1 MPDTLYSIL
10 NSDGIDLQLPKLGQK
25 GFGVR
30 QIKTSQCQTACPID
44 TRVKAYLGLIAA
56 GEFDKAVEV
65 VKRDNP
71 FPGVCGRVCIHPCE
85 NECERNSV
93 DEPLAICSL
102 KRFLADYEFKHGR
115 QRVGKKPKVKL
126 KKVAIVGAGPA
137 GLTAANDLV
146 RTGYSVTVFEAAAE
160 PGGMLL
166 YGIPSFRLP
175 KDIVRFEIEGI
186 KELGVEIRTNT
197 RIGTDLPLEKLKE
210 KYDAVLLSIGAHNI
224 LKPNIP
230 GVKEWDGIIDF
241 LAFSKKI
248 NLGEKLK
255 TGESIV
261 FFGGDRATIDMARG
275 ALRVGFDHAA
285 IIYSRS
291 VSEMPVDPSQITAA
305 EEEGVKIYYQTVP
318 VKILGENGKVV
329 GVECISTELE
339 KADRI
344 GRKKPIPVAGSNFN
358 IKADKVTSVFNRE
371 PEVSS
376 FKNGGGFEFTIFNTF
391 MVEPDTLFTNVDNIF
406 AAGDCATGSKT
417 TIEAIASGQ
426 KAARSIDNFL
436 SRKNSNPE
444 FEQGKT
450 IEYEV
455 ILEHKGHK
463 QRAEMPKLLLPART
477 TLVEE
482 VELGFSEQ
490 QAIEEAKRC
499 LKCGPCQEC
508 DICNPDCNK
517 RLTILSPRGEVS
529 GSLLR
534 VHSDSKLF
542 PVNGSPLEGQ
552 IFLNHEPQ
560 KSVNLTALRASVDSE
575 MCRGCGDCVEV
586 CLYSA
591 PKLQDHGNGVYISK
605 IDEVLCRGCGVCP
618 SVCPS
623 SAIEINYF
631 SDIQL
636 DRLTTKALEVN
647 KIVGFICNWAHE
659 KTADIEEISGVNMIR
674 VLCSARINPTHI
686 INAFKQ
692 GAEGVLGIGCYEKAC
707 HYEAIKETSE
717 HFGIAKNIL
726 KTLGIEQQRLKFERL
741 SPDQPDK
748 LDKLIR
754 SFCKTVKELK

>member
-1 MPDTLYSIL
+1 MPDSLHSIL
-10 NSDGIDLQLPKLGQK
+10 NSAGIDLQLPKLGQMCY
-25 GFGVR
+25 GVR

-115 QRVGKKPKVKL
+115 QCVGKKQKVKH

-137 GLTAANDLV
+137 GLTAANDLA
-146 RTGYSVTVFEAAAE
+146 RTGYNVTVFEAAAE

-186 KELGVEIRTNT
+186 KELGVDIRTNT
-197 RIGTDLPLEKLKE
+197 RIGTDLPLEKLKDD
-210 KYDAVLLSIGAHNI
+210 YDAVLLSIGAHNA
-224 LKPNIP
+224 LKPNLP
-230 GVKEWDGIIDF
+230 GVKENAGIIDF
-241 LAFSKKI
+241 LALSKKI
-248 NLGEKLK
+248 NMGEKIE

-261 FFGGDRATIDMARG
+261 FFGGDRATIDTARG
-275 ALRVGFDHAA
+275 ALRAGFGHAA

-291 VSEMPVDPSQITAA
+291 ISEMPVDPSQILAA

-329 GVECISTELE
+329 GVECLSTELD

-344 GRKKPIPVAGSNFN
+344 GRKKPIPVEGSNFN

-391 MVEPDTLFTNVDNIF
+391 MVEPDTLFTKVDNVF
-406 AAGDCATGSKT
+406 AAGDCATGPKT

-426 KAARSIDNFL
+426 KAARSIVNFL
-436 SRKNSNPE
+436 SRKNSNPAI
-444 FEQGKT
+444 EQCET
-450 IEYEV
+450 VEYEV
-455 ILEHKGHK
+455 VLEHKGHK
-463 QRAEMPKLLLPART
+463 ERAEMPKLLLPARGS
-477 TLVEE
+477 LEE

-490 QAIEEAKRC
+490 QAIAEAKRC

-508 DICNPDCNK
+508 DICNSDCNK
-517 RLTILSPRGEVS
+517 RLTVLYPHGETS

-534 VHSDSKLF
+534 VHSDSELF
-542 PVNGSPLEGQ
+542 PINGSPLEGQ
-552 IFLNHEPQ
+552 IFLNREPQ
-560 KSVNLTALRASVDSE
+560 KPVNLAALRALVNSE

-591 PKLQDHGNGVYISK
+591 PKLSDQGDGVYISK
-605 IDEVLCRGCGVCP
+605 IDEILCRGCGVCP

-631 SDIQL
+631 SDLQL
-636 DRLTTKALEVN
+636 DRLTTKALEMN

-659 KTADIEEISGVNMIR
+659 KTADLEEISGVNMIR

-686 INAFKQ
+686 IKAFKQ

-717 HFGIAKNIL
+717 HFEVAKNIL
-726 KTLGIEQQRLKFERL
+726 KTLGVNSQRLKFERL

-754 SFCKTVKELK
+754 SFCKNVKELK